1 MTRVKHAV
9 DILLPAC
16 LGCALAQL
24 FRGTTLRDLE
34 AQLSVQATLYH
45 KHYIQPLWPAKED

>member
-9 DILLPAC
+9 DILLLAC
-16 LGCALAQL
+16 LGCGLAQL